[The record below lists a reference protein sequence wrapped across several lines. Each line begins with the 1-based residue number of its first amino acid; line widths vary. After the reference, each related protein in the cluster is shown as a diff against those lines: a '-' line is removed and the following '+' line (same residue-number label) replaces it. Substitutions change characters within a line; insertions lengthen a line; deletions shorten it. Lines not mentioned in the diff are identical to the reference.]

1 MKRFLVVLSL
11 VSTMLMVLLC
21 SCAVNTTGVISPLS
35 NNNSDN
41 VTTPQNNIITTHTQ
55 SVATTSN
62 QTSNAKVTIAY
73 AYEVLP
79 YIVGE
84 DNFKQTPDPGNSY
97 VVFNFVITNQG
108 YGSAVEI
115 DPIYFSA
122 TFAQVQYSSSFI
134 SLPNSLGTPNL
145 LNGGTT
151 SGLVVFEVPTNAT
164 SQPGSVSFN
173 GFQTLNIQWISQG
186 TTISP
191 TLVYIDVEPSSSTNS
206 MAVGSTQQFT
216 ATGTNWDGTTEDI
229 TNQVTWVSDTPS
241 VITINS
247 SGLATC
253 VSNGND
259 ASITASMD
267 GVTSYPVLLFGPNV

>member
-1 MKRFLVVLSL
+1 
-11 VSTMLMVLLC
+11 
-21 SCAVNTTGVISPLS
+21 
-35 NNNSDN
+35 
-41 VTTPQNNIITTHTQ
+41 
-55 SVATTSN
+55 
-62 QTSNAKVTIAY
+62 
-73 AYEVLP
+73 
-79 YIVGE
+79 
-84 DNFKQTPDPGNSY
+84 
-97 VVFNFVITNQG
+97 
-108 YGSAVEI
+108 
-115 DPIYFSA
+115 
-122 TFAQVQYSSSFI
+122 
-134 SLPNSLGTPNL
+134 
-145 LNGGTT
+145 
-151 SGLVVFEVPTNAT
+151 LVVFEVPTNAT

>member
-1 MKRFLVVLSL
+1 
-11 VSTMLMVLLC
+11 
-21 SCAVNTTGVISPLS
+21 
-35 NNNSDN
+35 
-41 VTTPQNNIITTHTQ
+41 
-55 SVATTSN
+55 
-62 QTSNAKVTIAY
+62 
-73 AYEVLP
+73 
-79 YIVGE
+79 
-84 DNFKQTPDPGNSY
+84 
-97 VVFNFVITNQG
+97 VFNFVITNQG